1 MCIAAKMQRVEM
13 KIFLLELKYVI
24 SETCADSSL
33 LALYYG
39 DAPIYI
45 LFFGTLISGAR
56 AQ

>member
-1 MCIAAKMQRVEM
+1 MCIIGKMQRVEL
-13 KIFLLELKYVI
+13 KIYLLELRNVT

-33 LALYYG
+33 LPMCYG

-45 LFFGTLISGAR
+45 LFFHTLISEAR

>member
-1 MCIAAKMQRVEM
+1 MQRVEM
-13 KIFLLELKYVI
+13 KIYLLELRNVT

-33 LALYYG
+33 LPLCYG

-45 LFFGTLISGAR
+45 LFFHTFISRAR

>member
-13 KIFLLELKYVI
+13 KIYLLELNDVI

-39 DAPIYI
+39 DASIYI
-45 LFFGTLISGAR
+45 LFFHTFISGAR